1 MSPSFAEIAPR
12 YDALRPLSAGD
23 RARLETMLR
32 EAALQPGDQ
41 VVEVGCGT
49 GRSTLPL
56 SAMTP
61 ARVMGVDTEVRMLDV
76 ARGKDAAGRVDWVRG
91 SAYRLPLAE
100 GTAALVMMVMVVH
113 LLRQGVRAFPEAR
126 RILRPGGHLSLWTF
140 TPRHVEEFYLNPYFP
155 SIAVIDRPRFP
166 SAAVLSAELRR
177 AGFDEPRVQLMDEPR
192 QLDIADVVDRVRGRY
207 ISTLAMLAPLEYRL
221 GLQQLEEMLARDRSI
236 RLTQRSEWA
245 IITAPEDKKGA
256 AGAPVSSL
264 VSAGAI
270 DTLGLRL

>member
-1 MSPSFAEIAPR
+1 
-12 YDALRPLSAGD
+12 
-23 RARLETMLR
+23 MLR
-32 EAALQPGDQ
+32 EAALQPGDL

-49 GRSTLPL
+49 GRMTLPL

-61 ARVMGVDTEVRMLDV
+61 ARVTGVDAETRMLDV
-76 ARGKDAAGRVDWVRG
+76 ARAKDAAGRIEWVRG

-100 GTAALVMMVMVVH
+100 GSAALVVMVMVVH
-113 LLRQGVRAFPEAR
+113 LLRQRVRAFSEAR
-126 RILRPGGHLSLWTF
+126 RILRPGGQLSLWTF

-166 SAAVLSAELRR
+166 AVAVLSAELRR
-177 AGFDEPRVQLMDEPR
+177 AGLEEQRVQLMDEPR

-207 ISTLAMLAPLEYRL
+207 ISTLAMLPPLEYRL

-245 IITAPEDKKGA
+245 IITGRK
-256 AGAPVSSL
+256 
-264 VSAGAI
+264 
-270 DTLGLRL
+270 